1 MRLETSL
8 ILDKSNTYEV
18 IHMPTISDNIK
29 LVTEFSALYSSILKR
44 LESQLSIHGISFT
57 EFLVMHQ
64 LSAAPAKPLKKK
76 QLSNFL
82 ELVVALK

>member
-18 IHMPTISDNIK
+18 IHMPNIK

>member
-1 MRLETSL
+1 
-8 ILDKSNTYEV
+8 
-18 IHMPTISDNIK
+18 
-29 LVTEFSALYSSILKR
+29 
-44 LESQLSIHGISFT
+44 
-57 EFLVMHQ
+57 